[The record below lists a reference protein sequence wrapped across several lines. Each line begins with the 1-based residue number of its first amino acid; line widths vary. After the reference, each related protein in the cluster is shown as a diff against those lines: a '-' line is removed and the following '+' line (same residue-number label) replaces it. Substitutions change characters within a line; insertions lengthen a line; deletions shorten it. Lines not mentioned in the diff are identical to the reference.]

1 MCTDIHEINAS
12 STVIKQICRRHE
24 RNCQPSVENHLDS
37 LLVDDLEG
45 DGSTELVS
53 FRSSYVEKG
62 DDWNLVSYVK
72 MLRLEEEL
80 AEVYESK

>member
-1 MCTDIHEINAS
+1 M
-12 STVIKQICRRHE
+12 
-24 RNCQPSVENHLDS
+24 DS

-62 DDWNLVSYVK
+62 DDWQLVSYVK

-80 AEVYESK
+80 AEVYGSK